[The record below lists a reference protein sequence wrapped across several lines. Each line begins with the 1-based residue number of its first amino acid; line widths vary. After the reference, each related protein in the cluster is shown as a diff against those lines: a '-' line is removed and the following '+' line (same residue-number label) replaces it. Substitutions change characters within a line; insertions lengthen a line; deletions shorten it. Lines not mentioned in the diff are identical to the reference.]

1 MADHLFD
8 NVQRHLN
15 KMVLDDPRLMS
26 GAFWAELRVFLAVAK
41 LKSFNRA
48 AQVLNMSQPTVS
60 RHVHRLQDVLGAQ
73 LLLSTPGGVKL
84 TQRGQDLAR
93 TLAEMDRKIGAISS
107 DFRLEKSD
115 AEGLVRINV
124 TEALAGLFIVP
135 RMEAFTSSYPGIR
148 LHIANPTNMSA
159 LRENHADILLNF
171 SPETSPEVRSW
182 QGGTVHLLPV
192 ASTSYLDRYGLPDTA
207 TLRHHVL
214 LDTAYYMGDAPVWSR
229 WRALVAE
236 AGTVHG
242 CDNSFAYALMVRSG
256 VGIGLLA
263 NYALADGAAVA
274 LDLGVHVRLPLH
286 LHVMRDRL
294 EARPVRIVYDWL
306 ATLFGPD
313 EAWFQADHV
322 PSEHQ
327 RAALAPVVAEIASHP
342 SA

>member
-1 MADHLFD
+1 MTERLFD

-15 KMVLDDPRLMS
+15 QMALDDPQLMS

-84 TQRGQDLAR
+84 TVRGQDLAR
-93 TLAEMDRKIGAISS
+93 TLADLDRKIGAISS

-115 AEGLVRINV
+115 AEGLVRVNA
-124 TEALAGLFIVP
+124 TEALAGLFIAP
-135 RMEAFTSSYPGIR
+135 RVREFTRNYPGIR
-148 LHIANPTNMSA
+148 LHLANPTNMGA

-171 SPETSPEVRSW
+171 SPEVSAEIRSW

-192 ASTSYLDRYGLPDTA
+192 ASTDYLDHYGIPEPGSLGG
-207 TLRHHVL
+207 HVM
-214 LDTAYYMGDAPVWSR
+214 LDAAYYMGDAPVWAG
-229 WRALVAE
+229 WRALVAN
-236 AGTVHG
+236 AGAVHG
-242 CDNSFAYALMVRSG
+242 CDNSFAYALMVRGG

-263 NYALADGAAVA
+263 NYALADGGASA

-306 ATLFGPD
+306 ASLFGPD
-313 EAWFQADHV
+313 AAWFQADPV

-327 RAALAPVVAEIASHP
+327 RAALAPVVAEIASNR
-342 SA
+342 

>member
-8 NVQRHLN
+8 SVQRHLN
-15 KMVLDDPRLMS
+15 QMVLDDPHLMS

-48 AQVLNMSQPTVS
+48 AQALNMSQPTVS

-84 TQRGQDLAR
+84 TQRGQELAR
-93 TLAEMDRKIGAISS
+93 MLAEVDRRIGAISS

-115 AEGLVRINV
+115 AEGLVRVHI

-135 RMEAFTSSYPGIR
+135 RMEAFTRAYPGIR
-148 LHIANPTNMSA
+148 LHIANPTNMGA

-171 SPETSPEVRSW
+171 SPESSPEIRSW

-192 ASTSYLDRYGLPDTA
+192 ASMAYLERFGLPEAQTIR
-207 TLRHHVL
+207 RHVM
-214 LDTAYYMGDAPVWSR
+214 LDAAYYMGDAPIWAP
-229 WRALVAE
+229 WRALVAG
-236 AGTVHG
+236 AGAVHG

-256 VGIGLLA
+256 IGIGLLA
-263 NYALADGAAVA
+263 NYALADGGAMA
-274 LDLGVHVRLPLH
+274 LDLGVHIRLPLH

-306 ATLFGPD
+306 ASLFGPD

-322 PSEHQ
+322 PSERQ
-327 RAALAPVVAEIASHP
+327 RAALAPVVAEIASNQ
-342 SA
+342 